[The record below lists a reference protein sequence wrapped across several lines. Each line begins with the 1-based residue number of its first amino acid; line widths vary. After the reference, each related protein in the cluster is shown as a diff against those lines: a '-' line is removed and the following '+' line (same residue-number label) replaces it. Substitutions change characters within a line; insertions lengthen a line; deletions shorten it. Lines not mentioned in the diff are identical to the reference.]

1 MALTADEFVALQTT
15 GLVKFFDLHRETYL
29 RLARRA
35 YSYAHSY
42 LDEVGLEVRVNDVA
56 VALEPALHVRTEL
69 REFLA
74 EHRLT
79 QQYWFRRFSDLIVET
94 AWTELSAGPA

>member
-15 GLVKFFDLHRETYL
+15 GLVKFFGLHRETYL
-29 RLARRA
+29 SLARRA
-35 YSYAHSY
+35 YSYARSY
-42 LDEVGLEVRVNDVA
+42 LDEAGLEVRVNDVA
-56 VALEPALHVRTEL
+56 VALEPALHVRSEL

-79 QQYWFRRFSDLIVET
+79 QQYWYRRFSDLIVET
-94 AWTELSAGPA
+94 AWTELAGGAG

>member
-1 MALTADEFVALQTT
+1 MALTADEYVALQTT
-15 GLVKFFDLHRETYL
+15 GLVTFFDLHRAAYL
-29 RLARRA
+29 QLAGRA
-35 YSYAHSY
+35 YAYAQSY
-42 LDEVGLEVRVNDVA
+42 LHEAGLEVRVNDVA

-79 QQYWFRRFSDLIVET
+79 QLYWYRRFSDLIVES
-94 AWTELSAGPA
+94 AWLELSAAKA

>member
-1 MALTADEFVALQTT
+1 MALTADEFVALETT
-15 GLVKFFDLHRETYL
+15 GLVKFFGLHRESYL

-35 YSYAHSY
+35 YSYARSY
-42 LDEVGLEVRVNDVA
+42 LDEAGIEVRVNDVA
-56 VALEPALHVRTEL
+56 VALEPALHVRAEL

-79 QQYWFRRFSDLIVET
+79 QQYWYRRFSDLIVET
-94 AWTELSAGPA
+94 AWSELPAGGS

>member
-35 YSYAHSY
+35 YSYAQSY
-42 LDEVGLEVRVNDVA
+42 LDEAGIAVRVNDVS
-56 VALEPALHVRTEL
+56 VALEPALHVRAEL

-79 QQYWFRRFSDLIVET
+79 QQYWYRRLSDLIVET
-94 AWTELSAGPA
+94 AWAELSAGD

>member
-1 MALTADEFVALQTT
+1 MGLTADEFVSLQTT
-15 GLVKFFDLHRETYL
+15 GLVKFFDLHREIYL
-29 RLARRA
+29 QLARRA

-42 LDEVGLEVRVNDVA
+42 LDEAGIEVRVNDVS
-56 VALEPALHVRTEL
+56 VALEPALHVRAEL
-69 REFLA
+69 LEFLA

-94 AWTELSAGPA
+94 AWAELSTGSA

>member
-1 MALTADEFVALQTT
+1 MALTAEEYVALQTT
-15 GLVKFFDLHRETYL
+15 GLVKFFSLHRETYL

-42 LDEVGLEVRVNDVA
+42 LDESGIEVRVNDVA
-56 VALEPALHVRTEL
+56 VALEPALHVRAEL

-74 EHRLT
+74 EQRLT
-79 QQYWFRRFSDLIVET
+79 QQYWYRRFSDLIVET
-94 AWTELSAGPA
+94 AWVELSAGGG

>member
-1 MALTADEFVALQTT
+1 MALTADEFVALETT
-15 GLVKFFDLHRETYL
+15 GLVTFFDLHRETYL

-35 YSYAHSY
+35 YSYARSY
-42 LDEVGLEVRVNDVA
+42 LDEAGLSVRVNDVA

-69 REFLA
+69 RKFLA

-79 QQYWFRRFSDLIVET
+79 QQYWYRRFSDLIVET
-94 AWTELSAGPA
+94 AWSELSRGPT

>member
-1 MALTADEFVALQTT
+1 MALTADEYVALEAT

-29 RLARRA
+29 RLARGA

-42 LDEVGLEVRVNDVA
+42 LSDVGLQVRVNDVA
-56 VALEPALHVRTEL
+56 VAIEPALHVRGEL

-79 QQYWFRRFSDLIVET
+79 QLYWYRRFSDLIVESGW
-94 AWTELSAGPA
+94 AELSAAEG